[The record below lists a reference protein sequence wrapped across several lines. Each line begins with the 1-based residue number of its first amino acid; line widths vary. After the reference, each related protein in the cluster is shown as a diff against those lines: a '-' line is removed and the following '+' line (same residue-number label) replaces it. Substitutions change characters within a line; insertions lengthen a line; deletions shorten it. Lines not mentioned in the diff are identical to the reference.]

1 MMCCCRLRLL
11 TVFAGML
18 CAWTSDFS
26 GEGILKKVDVD
37 MKKVLRDQRHIYD
50 LYLEGK

>member
-1 MMCCCRLRLL
+1 VL
-11 TVFAGML
+11 TVFAGTL
-18 CAWTSDFS
+18 CAWTSDFFA

-37 MKKVLRDQRHIYD
+37 IKKVLRDQRHIYD